1 MPPAPSPSSSPSRDN
16 WLLLAAALATV
27 VIHLLVGN
35 RYGFQRDELQTLDDA
50 RHLAWGYVVYPPVTP
65 FFARI
70 SLALFG
76 TSIVG
81 FRVFA
86 FLAQAIALVL
96 AGLMARA
103 LGGRRGAQFIT
114 VAAAVPFCLAGGAV
128 MQYVSFD
135 YLAWVLTSYFVIRLL
150 QSDDARWW
158 LAIGAAVGFGFMA
171 KYGMAFYVIGIV
183 GGVLLTDARRF
194 FGSRWLYL
202 GIALCVVICLPNL
215 IWQIKHHYIS
225 LDFLRSIHA
234 RDVRIGRT
242 KYFLPEQLELTLL
255 AFPLALAG
263 LYFYFFAPAGKR
275 FRTVGWM
282 YLIPLVVFVLA
293 KGRSYYLAGA
303 YPMLYAAG
311 AVWGE
316 QWIANLAERW
326 KAASIRAIAW
336 TALTVNM
343 IFFAAFLLPV
353 APIGSHWFQ
362 IASHIQGDYVEE
374 IGWPELVETVAEVR
388 NTLTGEER
396 AHLGI
401 MVGNYGEAGAIDLY
415 GPRYGL
421 PNAISGT
428 NSFWYRT
435 FPVPPPQTLIVVGI
449 SKKFLDRHFS
459 ACQVV
464 AHTWN
469 PYGVKNEETEDHP
482 DIYVCRGPRQSWT
495 ELWNDMRWY
504 G

>member
-1 MPPAPSPSSSPSRDN
+1 MPPSASRPSTSSRDN
-16 WLLLAAALATV
+16 WPLLAAAIATII
-27 VIHLLVGN
+27 IHLLAGN

-70 SLALFG
+70 SLSLFS
-76 TSIVG
+76 TSLVG
-81 FRVFA
+81 FRLFA
-86 FLAQAIALVL
+86 FIAQAVALVL
-96 AGLMARA
+96 GGLMARA
-103 LGGRRGAQFIT
+103 LGGRRGAQLIA
-114 VAAAVPFCLAGGAV
+114 VAAAVPFCLAGGAA

-150 QSDDARWW
+150 QTDDPRWW
-158 LAIGAAVGFGFMA
+158 IAIGASVGFGFMA

-183 GGVLLTDARRF
+183 AGVLLTDARRF
-194 FGSRWLYL
+194 FRSKWLYF
-202 GIALCVVICLPNL
+202 GMALCAVICLPNL
-215 IWQIKHHYIS
+215 IWQMQHHYIS

-242 KYFLPEQLELTLL
+242 KYFLPEQLGLTLL

-263 LYFYFFAPAGKR
+263 LYFYLFAPQGKR

-282 YLIPLVVFVLA
+282 YLVPLIVFIIA

-316 QWIANLAERW
+316 QWIANLRERW
-326 KAASIRAIAW
+326 KASAIRAIAW
-336 TALTVNM
+336 TALTLNM
-343 IFFAAFLLPV
+343 LFVAAFLLPV

-362 IASHIQGDYVEE
+362 IASKIQGDYVEE
-374 IGWPELVETVAEVR
+374 IGWPELVQTVAKVR
-388 NTLTGEER
+388 DALPPEQR

-401 MVGNYGEAGAIDLY
+401 MVGNYGEAGAINLY
-415 GPRYGL
+415 GPHYGL

-435 FPVPPPQTLIVVGI
+435 FPDPLPQTLIVVGI
-449 SKKFLDRHFS
+449 SKSFLERHFS
-459 ACQVV
+459 ACEVV

-469 PYGVKNEETEDHP
+469 PYGVKNEESEDHP
-482 DIYVCRGPRQSWT
+482 DIYLCRGARQSWP
-495 ELWNDMRWY
+495 EIWNDMRWY